1 MSVVDIRIQ
10 KPYQERC
17 GFYGMVGS
25 GKSNAMAY
33 ALQRLRAK
41 FILIDIEGVHRW
53 KPLEPKRQVILH
65 PKRGIDKQA
74 FLMKV
79 LHKIMNEKYWI
90 LAVEGIDAFQTC
102 HSMPDDLR
110 DFCQYGRNYEWGRSS
125 YWVTFRRSADVHK
138 DILGNIDHHFIFR
151 SFEPNDV
158 YNYYRRYLGK
168 QVASRIQDL
177 PDYHFYY
184 WKVGRKPK
192 LSRPVKKVI

>member
-1 MSVVDIRIQ
+1 MSVVDIRIK

-17 GFYGMVGS
+17 GFYGMVGT

-33 ALQRLRAK
+33 MLQRITAK
-41 FILIDIEGVHRW
+41 FILIDVEGVHTW
-53 KPLEPKRQVILH
+53 SPLKPDRQVILQ
-65 PKRGIDKQA
+65 PSRSTDKQA
-74 FLMKV
+74 LLLNVIK
-79 LHKIMNEKYWI
+79 KAQEEKYYI
-90 LAVEGIDAFQTC
+90 VAVEGIDAFQTC
-102 HSMPDDLR
+102 HWMPDALR
-110 DFCQYGRNYEWGRSS
+110 DFVQYGRNYRWGRSS

-168 QVASRIQDL
+168 AVAEKIQDL

-184 WKVGRKPK
+184 WKVGRKAQ
-192 LSRPVKKVI
+192 LSRPVNKVI